1 MDISAARFKA
11 ECLKLMD
18 EVEKTRQPITI
29 TKHGRPVAQL
39 APIPADTDS
48 LFGYMK
54 GTMRID
60 ADVMAPINLEWSAL
74 TGDEDHLY
82 RGVRRPPKPARKK

>member
-1 MDISAARFKA
+1 MDIPAAQFKA

-18 EVEKTRQPITI
+18 EVEKTRQPIII

-39 APIPADTDS
+39 APLPADTAS

-54 GTMRID
+54 GTMRTTG
-60 ADVMAPINLEWSAL
+60 DVMAPVDIEWSAL
-74 TGDEDHLY
+74 SGDEDHLY
-82 RGVRRPPKPARKK
+82 KDMRRSAKPARKK